1 MIWSKLGEAA
11 VARFVW
17 KGKWWWAASAAE
29 SGKGENGSEKKELS
43 NTKRSEDIGG
53 VKKMKK
59 TTRM

>member
-1 MIWSKLGEAA
+1 MIWSKLEEA
-11 VARFVW
+11 VW
-17 KGKWWWAASAAE
+17 KGKWWSAAAE

-53 VKKMKK
+53 MKEMK